1 MVTLNQIAD
10 LILHDFEGGIPSKDS
25 KLDRRDII
33 KKARSFIHTIVK
45 PLYYEKWNEGDK
57 SAIPQCIYSYELSLS
72 EDAEGKYI
80 AIPDFYMS
88 LPDNRGIHRVY
99 VKGNRYAD
107 FVIQNNPGVTGDL
120 PHSSMKGVQYCSIEG
135 LKVRMNKGCTAKKA
149 DKMILQIINIAPEA
163 LADDADLPLMGEQL
177 AELLKLL
184 KMDYAPFANVQTDY
198 LNNNNPNIR

>member
-1 MVTLNQIAD
+1 MITLNQLAD
-10 LILHDFEGGIPSKDS
+10 MLLHDFEGGIPSKES

-33 KKARSFIHTIVK
+33 LKARGFIHAVVK

-57 SAIPQCIYSYELSLS
+57 SAIPQCIYSYELSLL

-80 AIPDFYMS
+80 SIPDFYMA

-99 VKGNRYAD
+99 VKGNRFSD
-107 FVIQNNPGVTGDL
+107 FVIQTNPGITGDL

-149 DKMILQIINIAPEA
+149 DRMILQIINIAPEA
-163 LADDADLPLMGEQL
+163 LAADAALPLMGEQL
-177 AELLKLL
+177 AELIKLL
-184 KMDYAPFANVQTDY
+184 KMDYAPFANIQSDY
-198 LNNNNPNIR
+198 LNDNNPNVK